1 MSLQIKFAILIAAL
15 AAAVL
20 VALGASK
27 WALDVTY
34 REVREPIRST
44 STVLSL
50 LVDIENHVDS
60 LRGTIDLG
68 DSFRPEGLGVGGGSQ
83 ERMREE
89 FDAEF
94 AAVERLLSQ
103 MNGEEWTSFAGRS
116 ATDNL
121 TRKITGVAASGRE
134 QFAEGVEP
142 DLGLLKRQLFQI
154 HEILKKMERRVID
167 DMQQLAHA
175 GADLRSR
182 LGVVLGLALLLV
194 ALTAA
199 LALLLFRRWVV
210 HPVAGLRTAAARIA
224 AGDFEHR
231 IPVPVPAPGD
241 ELTALST
248 EVNHMA
254 GMVKQMQSERVE
266 QERLAAIGEMVR
278 RLAHNLRNPMAGIRG
293 LAELTRSDVAS
304 LGPVASDVVETQN
317 RIISTVDRFEGW
329 LADLLNVTKP
339 AQIHAE
345 PTDVSVWLT
354 GLVESHRAL
363 AQTKGVWLD
372 LDLAD
377 GPRTATVDPRHLE
390 HAVSAILSNAIEAA
404 ASSSAKR
411 RGGLPPRV
419 VVRSAICESGQN
431 GKHGKSWELR
441 VTDNGEGVPPDLRES
456 IFKPYFTTKKDGNGI
471 GLAVAQQVVRAHGGR
486 IDVEDAGTAAGAAGT
501 GSGAAFVLRLPIDGR
516 LAPATEVARIS
527 HVGAPGGQNPCH

>member
-20 VALGASK
+20 VALGAAK

-34 REVREPIRST
+34 REVREPIRSA

-60 LRGTIDLG
+60 LRGMVDPG
-68 DSFRPEGLGVGGGSQ
+68 DSFRPDDSDAAPAPP
-83 ERMREE
+83 RRIRDDFASE
-89 FDAEF
+89 FS
-94 AAVERLLSQ
+94 AVERLLSQ

-121 TRKITGVAASGRE
+121 SRKIAGLADSSRE
-134 QFAEGVEP
+134 QFAEGAEP
-142 DLGLLKRQLFQI
+142 DLSLLKRQLFQI
-154 HEILKKMERRVID
+154 HEILKRMERRVVD
-167 DMQQLAHA
+167 DMQQLARA

-199 LALLLFRRWVV
+199 LSLLLVRRWVV
-210 HPVAGLRTAAARIA
+210 HPVADLRTAAARIS

-231 IPVPVPAPGD
+231 IPVPAPAPGD

-254 GMVKQMQSERVE
+254 GMIKQMQSERVE

-304 LGPVASDVVETQN
+304 LGAVADDVVETQN

-345 PTDVSVWLT
+345 PTDVPVWLS
-354 GLVESHRAL
+354 GLVEAHRAL
-363 AQTKGVWLD
+363 AQTKGVRLD

-377 GPRTATVDPRHLE
+377 GPRLATVDPRHLE

-404 ASSSAKR
+404 ASSAAKR
-411 RGGLPPRV
+411 SGGPAPRV
-419 VVRSAICESGQN
+419 QVRSSRCEIGQN
-431 GKHGKSWELR
+431 GQRAPTWEIR
-441 VTDNGEGVPPDLRES
+441 VLDNGPGVPPDLRES

-486 IDVEDAGTAAGAAGT
+486 IDVEDTGTGAGAAGT

-527 HVGAPGGQNPCH
+527 H